1 MGSKALDEKLTGYYT
16 ESMQML
22 QASQNQLPSIADLLV
37 RGKQAAM
44 SGQRELARETLAHVV
59 YLDPANAEGW
69 LWLSGVVDVP
79 DQVRYCLERTLRIDP
94 HNSRAL
100 RGMEWLEARGHDI
113 NEARAAAERVKPYW
127 QTSKPRPLLNL
138 VKGQSAQAQGG
149 GGSNS
154 AGAPSAGGDTAG
166 QRKLTSWTSMGMTM
180 PSTRVARSN
189 APTMP
194 VSGETLERLSRTGA
208 PVGDREYREEVL
220 ETDDELAPRFVTNV
234 ALHNL
239 MKAIDKVTGAGGLAA
254 MLNLA
259 RLGELA
265 GLELEPDET
274 PAINYTRFSAF
285 SEAMEEFYT
294 HAVESMEYKVG
305 REMFRQELALKGK
318 MVAMKG
324 ITFKLMSPEKKVR
337 TILMELADAHARM
350 GMGAYF
356 EEQEGGYLFAIET
369 CPYCYGRL
377 TNAHCNVT
385 AGFLAA
391 GIEWATGRS
400 IEVEEVTCRGL
411 DEEYCGYWIP
421 A

>member
-1 MGSKALDEKLTGYYT
+1 
-16 ESMQML
+16 ML

-59 YLDPANAEGW
+59 YLEPGNAEGW

-79 DQVRYCLERTLRIDP
+79 DQVRYCLERTLRVDP
-94 HNSRAL
+94 HNARAL
-100 RGMEWLEARGHDI
+100 RGMEWLEARRHEIDD
-113 NEARAAAERVKPYW
+113 ARAAAERVKPYW
-127 QTSKPRPLLNL
+127 QTSKPKPLLNL
-138 VKGQSAQAQGG
+138 VKGQSQA
-149 GGSNS
+149 NS
-154 AGAPSAGGDTAG
+154 VGAPMPLTANG
-166 QRKLTSWTSMGMTM
+166 EAQESRKMASWTSMGMTM

-220 ETDDELAPRFVTNV
+220 ETDDELAPRFVTNL

-239 MKAIDKVTGAGGLAA
+239 TEAVDKVTGAGGLAS
-254 MLNLA
+254 MLNM
-259 RLGELA
+259 A
-265 GLELEPDET
+265 GLDEIAGIKLDADET

-318 MVAMKG
+318 MQAMKG
-324 ITFKLMSPEKKVR
+324 ISFKLMSPEKKLR
-337 TILMELADAHARM
+337 TILMEIADAHARM
-350 GMGAYF
+350 GMEAYF
-356 EEQEGGYLFAIET
+356 EEQAGGYMFAIET

-391 GIEWATGRS
+391 GIEWATGKQ
-400 IEVEEVTCRGL
+400 IDVAEVSCRGL